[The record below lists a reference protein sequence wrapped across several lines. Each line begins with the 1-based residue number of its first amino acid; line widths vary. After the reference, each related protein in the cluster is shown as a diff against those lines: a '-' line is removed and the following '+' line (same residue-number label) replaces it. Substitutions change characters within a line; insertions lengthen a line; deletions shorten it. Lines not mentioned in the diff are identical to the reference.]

1 MSLATLA
8 EPALVDPAVLHL
20 PPGRVGSFVDDVSE
34 IAERLGRP
42 PVPEQRMAIDAL
54 TSYDSRG
61 RWLSTS
67 AGLELGRQ
75 NGKTSAVGVPIFLWS
90 NLVDPDLYT
99 WTSHRARTH
108 LATFRDLAG
117 TGPRSDAG
125 LINSCDWLSR
135 RVRRVDYE
143 NGNEAIEFVNGS
155 RWEFICRSLNVRGT
169 PAKAIAFDEALLLD
183 WVTVGAMTPAL
194 ATRSLRG
201 DARALFLS
209 SAALKLSALL
219 RSLRRRALA
228 GDPMLTYVGWWARGG
243 WADPGCDTEGC
254 DHAVDAEG
262 CALDRPEL
270 RRAANPLLGRLIS
283 MSFLDEQRALL
294 EGNPVEFGREHLGWQ
309 EEADDEVSKERW
321 AALADPHSKPL
332 PDPVALAVEVA
343 PKGASASVVSAGR
356 RADGLVHVEV
366 LANEPGTAWLPG
378 FLAERRG
385 LNVPVHYRAG
395 RTHTR
400 SVLPALE
407 AVGVQLEP
415 MSLADYA
422 AGCGALD
429 ELMESG
435 GIRHLG
441 DPHLAGA
448 LERVV
453 RKPGTDRTWVM
464 TWSGASGDVSSA
476 MALPVALQAL
486 MASPASSRFVF

>member
-1 MSLATLA
+1 MSVAT
-8 EPALVDPAVLHL
+8 LVDPAVLHL

-34 IAERLGRP
+34 VADRLGRP
-42 PVPEQRMAIDAL
+42 PAPEQRLALDAL
-54 TSYDSRG
+54 TSYDKRG

-75 NGKTSAVGVPIFLWS
+75 NGKTSAIGVPIFLWS

-117 TGPRSDAG
+117 TGPRSDVG
-125 LINSCDWLSR
+125 LINSCDWLAR

-183 WVTVGAMTPAL
+183 TATVGAMTPAL

-209 SAALKLSALL
+209 SAALKQSALL

-228 GDPMLTYVGWWARGG
+228 GDPMLTYIGWWAPGG
-243 WADPGCDTEGC
+243 WADPGCEREGC
-254 DHAVDAEG
+254 SHAVGIEG

-270 RRAANPLLGRLIS
+270 RQAANPLLGRMIS
-283 MSFLDEQRALL
+283 MGFFDEQRALL

-309 EEADDEVSKERW
+309 EEGDDAVDTARW
-321 AALADPHSKPL
+321 AALMDPRSMPL
-332 PDPVALAVEVA
+332 PSPVAVALEVA
-343 PKGASASVVSAGR
+343 PEGASAAVLSVGLRS
-356 RADGLVHVEV
+356 DGLVHVEV
-366 LANEPGTAWLPG
+366 LAHGAGVGWLPE
-378 FLAERRG
+378 FLVVKQRA
-385 LNVPVHYRAG
+385 LDVPIWYRSG
-395 RTHTR
+395 RTPAKA
-400 SVLPALE
+400 VIPALE
-407 AVGVQLEP
+407 AAGVRLEA
-415 MSLADYA
+415 MTAVDYA
-422 AGCGALD
+422 AGCGRLDALMRD
-429 ELMESG
+429 G
-435 GIRHLG
+435 GLRHLG
-441 DPHLAGA
+441 DPRLTDG

-453 RKPGTDRTWVM
+453 RKPGPDKTWVM
-464 TWSGASGDVSSA
+464 TWSGTTGDASTA
-476 MALPVALQAL
+476 MALPIALRAL
-486 MASPASSRFVF
+486 DGAPPVYDLDVSVL